1 MIQLDIRILVPL
13 ISILSSGSL
22 IVEIVKKRI
31 LKLKTSDSSI
41 ENFAESLVVGTMALA
56 GPMLIIAWV
65 ANKINNTFLLER
77 FVYVYLAIGLLYLIY
92 KIYVWVRKK
101 LPLLVLSERKKLS
114 QSIDLLL
121 KIVITLMI
129 LFYAFQVLVYP
140 FKGWD
145 FLHFYLPNSFRIFL
159 TGQLSTINELTFLP
173 QFKPP
178 MNILL
183 FAYTFFVT
191 QSEMIQFI
199 PILYLAGTAYFC
211 YKISK
216 IMGLSNKTS
225 LFSSIA
231 FLATPFTYFL
241 MYEYT
246 YYQEMYI
253 LFFTTGAFYYY
264 KRFLGTDKS
273 KEQLYFAIL
282 TSLSF
287 GGCSLSKLSGFIIP
301 VVIFV
306 AMPSDKIGKV
316 LRVII
321 IVGLASQLIRKSI
334 FEIYLGTGI
343 LIGLLAIYCIYLVF
357 SSKSLIFSVK
367 RWIYTAGIFA
377 FPFAIIVLWIFYML
391 TIPGVDNL
399 LVNLYLNLRVSK
411 LSLSWPG
418 IAIPDTIT
426 YLENAQ
432 AASFLS
438 SSFSILIAAM
448 FAGTW
453 MIFKLVGFVNSN
465 KKNNDL
471 LLWLI
476 FFFIIWQGF
485 FSMGSVRYLSPIIV
499 PLAII
504 FAVGFESVVE
514 YFNKRDGKDRDG
526 LLAYL
531 FITASAYLF
540 LYPILPI
547 ETVFENFHLRWYY
560 AHTRL
565 LSLFGYILLF
575 NLITLLLIWKEKN
588 LKFSFSQI
596 YNKKFNGRK
605 ILSGTLIFIIVFVPF
620 AGQAVLLASVGF
632 NLKDFES
639 TYSYDYRESFQELI
653 DAINRL
659 GYKDDQIILSVN
671 TPGLEYYSS
680 QPIIDLY
687 MIGFLSETG
696 LSDASVPLWKS
707 NVTRNLEFYE
717 KYDVTIFVALNSSND
732 WFPAYLEGFY
742 WNYFIFRFLHNNN
755 YFTHRFANEE
765 FLLFTISKFEDFIG
779 PVDIELKGNSSK
791 SSLLAYAPLS
801 VDITDETASIEAIL
815 DLTGIQTNQP
825 ISIDISTRYTLS
837 SNSTIIVDNRNDIPF
852 NKPIDEAFT
861 SLSLMTL
868 PQQSIYIHDIS
879 ITINYNDLW
888 GLPQTVIH
896 NLDPMFGNS
905 VNITWT
911 SNSWFYEGYYGF
923 QFI

>member
-1 MIQLDIRILVPL
+1 MIQIDIRILVPL

-31 LKLKTSDSSI
+31 LKLKTSDSLT
-41 ENFAESLVVGTMALA
+41 ENLVESLVVGTIVLVA
-56 GPMLIIAWV
+56 PMLIIAWV
-65 ANKINNTFLLER
+65 ANKTNNILILER

-101 LPLLVLSERKKLS
+101 LPILVLSGRKKLT
-114 QSIDLLL
+114 QSMDLLL
-121 KIVITLMI
+121 KIVITLII

-140 FKGWD
+140 FRGWD
-145 FLHFYLPNSFRIFL
+145 FLHFYLPNSFRIFI
-159 TGQLSTINELTFLP
+159 TGQLSTINELTFFP

-183 FAYTFFVT
+183 FSYAFFVT

-211 YKISK
+211 YKISQ
-216 IMGLSNKTS
+216 IMGLSKKTA
-225 LFSSIA
+225 LFASIA
-231 FLATPFTYFL
+231 FLATPLTYFL
-241 MYEYT
+241 VYEYT

-282 TSLSF
+282 TSLCL
-287 GGCSLSKLSGFIIP
+287 GGCSLSKLSGFVIP
-301 VVIFV
+301 FVLFV

-316 LRVII
+316 LRVIL
-321 IVGLASQLIRKSI
+321 IVGFASQLIRKSI

-343 LIGLLAIYCIYLVF
+343 LIGLLAIYCIYLVL

-367 RWIYTAGIFA
+367 RWIYTLGIFA
-377 FPFAIIVLWIFYML
+377 FPFTIVILWIFYML
-391 TIPGVDNL
+391 TIPGVENYLIDL
-399 LVNLYLNLRVSK
+399 YVNLKFSK
-411 LSLSWPG
+411 LSFSWSG
-418 IAIPDTIT
+418 IALPDTIT
-426 YLENAQ
+426 YLENAHS
-432 AASFLS
+432 ASFIS

-453 MIFKLVGFVNSN
+453 MIFKLVGFVSSN

-471 LLWLI
+471 LLWII

-485 FSMGSVRYLSPIIV
+485 FAESSVRYLTPIIV

-504 FAVGFESVVE
+504 FAVGFESVVK
-514 YFNKRDGKDRDG
+514 YFNKKDGKNRDG

-531 FITASAYLF
+531 FITATAYLF

-565 LSLFGYILLF
+565 LSLLGYILLF
-575 NLITLLLIWKEKN
+575 NLITFLLIWKEKN
-588 LKFSFSQI
+588 LKLSYSQI
-596 YNKKFNGRK
+596 YNKKFNVRK
-605 ILSGTLIFIIVFVPF
+605 ILSGTLIFVVVSVPF
-620 AGQAVLLASVGF
+620 AGQAALLASVGF
-632 NLKDFES
+632 NLNDFES
-639 TYSYDYRESFQELI
+639 TYCYDYRESFQELI

-659 GYKDDQIILSVN
+659 GYSDNQIILSVN

-680 QPIIDLY
+680 QPIIDLF

-696 LSDASVPLWKS
+696 LSDSSVPLWKS
-707 NVTRNLEFYE
+707 NVTRNLEFFE
-717 KYDVTIFVALNSSND
+717 KYGVTIFVALNSSND
-732 WFPAYLEGFY
+732 WFPAYLEDFY
-742 WNYFIFRFLHNNN
+742 WDYFIFRFLHNNE
-755 YFTHRFANEE
+755 YFTYRFANEE
-765 FLLFTISKFEDFIG
+765 FMLFTIIKFEDFIG

-791 SSLLAYAPLS
+791 TSLLAYAPLS
-801 VDITDETASIEAIL
+801 IDITDETASIEAIL
-815 DLTGIQTNQP
+815 DLTAIQTNQP
-825 ISIDISTRYTLS
+825 ISIDISTQYTLS
-837 SNSTIIVDNRNDIPF
+837 TNSTILVDNNNLVF
-852 NKPIDEAFT
+852 NKPIDETFT

-868 PQQSIYIHDIS
+868 LQQSIYIHEIS
-879 ITINYNDLW
+879 ITINYSDLE
-888 GLPQTVIH
+888 GLPQTIIH
-896 NLDPMFGNS
+896 NLNPMFGNS

-911 SNSWFYEGYYGF
+911 SNSWFYEGFYGF

>member
-13 ISILSSGSL
+13 ISILSSGLL

-31 LKLKTSDSSI
+31 LKLKTSDSFA
-41 ENFAESLVVGTMALA
+41 ENLVESLVVGTIVLVV
-56 GPMLIIAWV
+56 PMLIIAWF
-65 ANKINNTFLLER
+65 ANKTNNILILER

-101 LPLLVLSERKKLS
+101 LPILVLSGRKRLT
-114 QSIDLLL
+114 QSMDLLL
-121 KIVITLMI
+121 KIVIILMI
-129 LFYAFQVLVYP
+129 LFYAFQILVYP
-140 FKGWD
+140 LKGWD
-145 FLHFYLPNSFRIFL
+145 FLHFYLPNSFRIFI
-159 TGQLSTINELTFLP
+159 TGQLSSINELTFFP

-199 PILYLAGTAYFC
+199 PILYLSGTAYFC

-216 IMGLSNKTS
+216 IMGLSKKTA
-225 LFSSIA
+225 LFASIA
-231 FLATPFTYFL
+231 FLATPLTYFL
-241 MYEYT
+241 LYEYT

-264 KRFLGTDKS
+264 KRFLGTEKS

-282 TSLSF
+282 TSLSL
-287 GGCSLSKLSGFIIP
+287 GGCSLSKLSGFVIP
-301 VVIFV
+301 IVLFV

-321 IVGLASQLIRKSI
+321 IVGFASQLIRKSI

-367 RWIYTAGIFA
+367 RWIYTLGIFA
-377 FPFAIIVLWIFYML
+377 FPFAIIVLWVFYML
-391 TIPGVDNL
+391 TIPGVENYLVDL
-399 LVNLYLNLRVSK
+399 FVNLKFSN

-418 IAIPDTIT
+418 IALPGTVT
-426 YLENAQ
+426 YLENAHT
-432 AASFLS
+432 ASFIS

-453 MIFKLVGFVNSN
+453 MIFKLVGFVSSN

-485 FSMGSVRYLSPIIV
+485 FAMGSVRYLIPILV

-504 FAVGFESVVE
+504 FAVGFESIVE

-540 LYPILPI
+540 LYPVLPI
-547 ETVFENFHLRWYY
+547 ETVFENFHLRWYF

-575 NLITLLLIWKEKN
+575 NLVTFLLIWKEKN
-588 LKFSFSQI
+588 LKLSYSQI
-596 YNKKFNGRK
+596 YNKKFNVRK
-605 ILSGTLIFIIVFVPF
+605 ILSGTLIFVVVSVPF
-620 AGQAVLLASVGF
+620 AGQAALLASVGF
-632 NLKDFES
+632 NLKNFES
-639 TYSYDYRESFQELI
+639 TYCYDYRESFQELI

-659 GYKDDQIILSVN
+659 GYTDNQIILSVN

-696 LSDASVPLWKS
+696 LSDSSVPLWKS
-707 NVTRNLEFYE
+707 NVTRNLEFFE
-717 KYDVTIFVALNSSND
+717 KYGVTIFVALNGSND
-732 WFPAYLEGFY
+732 WFPAYLEEFY
-742 WNYFIFRFLHNNN
+742 WNYFIFRFLHNNE
-755 YFTHRFANEE
+755 YFTYRFANEE
-765 FLLFTISKFEDFIG
+765 FMLFTIIKFEDFIG

-801 VDITDETASIEAIL
+801 IDITDETASIEALL
-815 DLTGIQTNQP
+815 DLTAIQTNQP

-837 SNSTIIVDNRNDIPF
+837 TNSTIIVDNSNFVF
-852 NKPIDEAFT
+852 NKPINEAFT

-868 PQQSIYIHDIS
+868 PQQLTYIHDIS
-879 ITINYNDLW
+879 ITINYNDLE
-888 GLPQTVIH
+888 GFPQTVIH

-911 SNSWFYEGYYGF
+911 GNSWFYEGYYGF
-923 QFI
+923 QFL

>member
-1 MIQLDIRILVPL
+1 MIQIDIRILVPL

-31 LKLKTSDSSI
+31 LKLKTSDSLA
-41 ENFAESLVVGTMALA
+41 ENLVESLVVGTIVLVA
-56 GPMLIIAWV
+56 PMLIIAWV
-65 ANKINNTFLLER
+65 ANKTNNILILER

-101 LPLLVLSERKKLS
+101 LPILVLSERKKLTLS
-114 QSIDLLL
+114 MDLLL

-140 FKGWD
+140 FRGWD
-145 FLHFYLPNSFRIFL
+145 FLHFYLPNSFRIFI
-159 TGQLSTINELTFLP
+159 TGQLSTINELTFFP

-183 FAYTFFVT
+183 FSYTFFVT

-211 YKISK
+211 YKISQ
-216 IMGLSNKTS
+216 IMGLSKKTA
-225 LFSSIA
+225 LFASIA
-231 FLATPFTYFL
+231 FLATPLTYFL
-241 MYEYT
+241 VYEYT

-282 TSLSF
+282 TSLSL
-287 GGCSLSKLSGFIIP
+287 GGCSLSKLSGFVIP
-301 VVIFV
+301 FVLFV

-321 IVGLASQLIRKSI
+321 IVGFASQLIRKSI

-343 LIGLLAIYCIYLVF
+343 LIGLLAIYCIYLVL

-367 RWIYTAGIFA
+367 RWIYTLGIFA
-377 FPFAIIVLWIFYML
+377 FPFTIVILWIFYML
-391 TIPGVDNL
+391 TIPGVENYLIDL
-399 LVNLYLNLRVSK
+399 YVNLKFSK
-411 LSLSWPG
+411 LSFSWSG
-418 IAIPDTIT
+418 IALPDTIT
-426 YLENAQ
+426 YLENAHS
-432 AASFLS
+432 ASFIS

-453 MIFKLVGFVNSN
+453 MIFKLVGFVSSN

-471 LLWLI
+471 LLWII

-485 FSMGSVRYLSPIIV
+485 FAESSVRYLTPIIV

-514 YFNKRDGKDRDG
+514 YFNKKDGKNRDG

-531 FITASAYLF
+531 FITATAYLF

-565 LSLFGYILLF
+565 LSLLGYILLF
-575 NLITLLLIWKEKN
+575 NLVTFLLIWKEKN
-588 LKFSFSQI
+588 LKLSYSQI
-596 YNKKFNGRK
+596 YNKKFNVRK
-605 ILSGTLIFIIVFVPF
+605 ILSGTLVFVVVSVPF
-620 AGQAVLLASVGF
+620 AGQAALLASVGF
-632 NLKDFES
+632 NLNDFES
-639 TYSYDYRESFQELI
+639 TYCYDYRESFQELI

-659 GYKDDQIILSVN
+659 GYSDNQIILSVN

-680 QPIIDLY
+680 QPIIDLF

-696 LSDASVPLWKS
+696 LSDSSVPLWKS
-707 NVTRNLEFYE
+707 NVTRNLEFFE
-717 KYDVTIFVALNSSND
+717 KYGVTIFVALNSSND
-732 WFPAYLEGFY
+732 WFPAYLENFY
-742 WNYFIFRFLHNNN
+742 WDYFIFRFLHNNE
-755 YFTHRFANEE
+755 YFTYRFANEE
-765 FLLFTISKFEDFIG
+765 FMLFTIIKFEDFIG

-791 SSLLAYAPLS
+791 TSLLAYAPLS
-801 VDITDETASIEAIL
+801 VDITDEAASIEAIL
-815 DLTGIQTNQP
+815 DLTAIQTNQP
-825 ISIDISTRYTLS
+825 ISIDISTQYTLS
-837 SNSTIIVDNRNDIPF
+837 TNSTILVDNNNLVF
-852 NKPIDEAFT
+852 NKPIDETFT

-868 PQQSIYIHDIS
+868 LQQSIYIHEIS
-879 ITINYNDLW
+879 ITISYNDLE
-888 GLPQTVIH
+888 GFPQTIIH
-896 NLDPMFGNS
+896 NLNPMFGNS

-911 SNSWFYEGYYGF
+911 SNSWFYEGFYGF

>member
-1 MIQLDIRILVPL
+1 MIQIDIRILVPL
-13 ISILSSGSL
+13 ISILSSGAL

-31 LKLKTSDSSI
+31 LKLKTSDSFA
-41 ENFAESLVVGTMALA
+41 ENLVESLVVGTIVLVA
-56 GPMLIIAWV
+56 PMLIIAWV
-65 ANKINNTFLLER
+65 ANKINNIHILER
-77 FVYVYLAIGLLYLIY
+77 FVYVYLAIGLLYLVY
-92 KIYVWVRKK
+92 KVVVWVRKK
-101 LPLLVLSERKKLS
+101 LPIFVLSGRKKLS
-114 QSIDLLL
+114 QSMDLLL
-121 KIVITLMI
+121 KIIIFLMI
-129 LFYAFQVLVYP
+129 LFFAFQVLVYP
-140 FKGWD
+140 LKGWD

-159 TGQLSTINELTFLP
+159 TGQLSSINELTFFP

-216 IMGLSNKTS
+216 IMGLSQKIS
-225 LFSSIA
+225 LFASIA
-231 FLATPFTYFL
+231 FLATPLTYFL
-241 MYEYT
+241 VYEYT

-301 VVIFV
+301 IVIFV

-316 LRVII
+316 LRSII

-343 LIGLLAIYCIYLVF
+343 LIGLLAIYCLYLVF
-357 SSKSLIFSVK
+357 SSENLAFSAK

-377 FPFAIIVLWIFYML
+377 FPFAIIVLWILYML
-391 TIPGVDNL
+391 TIPGVDNFL
-399 LVNLYLNLRVSK
+399 IDLYLNLRVSK
-411 LSLSWPG
+411 LSLTWPG

-432 AASFLS
+432 SASFLS

-453 MIFKLVGFVNSN
+453 MIFKLVGFVSSN

-471 LLWLI
+471 VLWII
-476 FFFIIWQGF
+476 FFLIVWQGF
-485 FSMGSVRYLSPIIV
+485 FAMGSVRYLTPILV

-504 FAVGFESVVE
+504 FAIGFESVVE
-514 YFNKRDGKDRDG
+514 FFNKRDGKDRDG

-540 LYPILPI
+540 LYPILPL

-575 NLITLLLIWKEKN
+575 NLVTFLLIWKEKN
-588 LKFSFSQI
+588 FKLSYSQI
-596 YNKKFNGRK
+596 YNKKFNARK
-605 ILSGTLIFIIVFVPF
+605 ILSGTLIFVVVSVPF
-620 AGQAVLLASVGF
+620 AGQVALLASVGF
-632 NLKDFES
+632 SLKDFES
-639 TYSYDYRESFQELI
+639 TYSYDYRESYQELI

-659 GYKDDQIILSVN
+659 GYTDDQIILSVN

-680 QPIIDLY
+680 QPIIDLF

-696 LSDASVPLWKS
+696 LSDSSVPLWNS
-707 NVTRNLEFYE
+707 NVTRNLEFFE
-717 KYDVTIFVALNSSND
+717 KYGVTIFVALNSSND
-732 WFPAYLEGFY
+732 WFPAYLEDFY
-742 WNYFIFRFLHNNN
+742 WDYFIFRFLHNNE
-755 YFTHRFANEE
+755 YFAYRFANEE
-765 FLLFTISKFEDFIG
+765 FMLFTINKFEDFIG

-815 DLTGIQTNQP
+815 DLTAIQTNQP
-825 ISIDISTRYTLS
+825 FSIDISTQYTLS
-837 SNSTIIVDNRNDIPF
+837 TNSTIIIDNSNIIF
-852 NKPIDEAFT
+852 NKPIDETFT
-861 SLSLMTL
+861 PLSLITL
-868 PQQSIYIHDIS
+868 PQQSIYIHEIS
-879 ITINYNDLW
+879 ITVNYNDLE
-888 GLPQTVIH
+888 GSPQTIIH

-911 SNSWFYEGYYGF
+911 SNSWYYAGYYGF
-923 QFI
+923 QFT